1 MKTITILLLLL
12 LWPAALCAQP
22 PQHGKPRPLVFAHVT
37 VIDPVGATP
46 ARVGMTVVIVGDR
59 ITGIGRS
66 GRVRVPKNAQVVDA
80 TGEFLIPGLWDMH
93 VHTLREERVGTFL
106 PLFIAN
112 GITGVRDMGMPLK
125 NLELLKRWR
134 KEIEEGTRI
143 GPRIV
148 ASGPTLGG
156 ARPQL
161 TLSVKTEAEARQ
173 AIVTLKQSGA
183 DFIKVYSL
191 LPRQAFFAAADEAK
205 KQGLTFAGHVPVFVS
220 AAEASD
226 AGQKSMEHLYGILE
240 ACSTNEAEVRAEVER
255 AAMNS
260 DTWAA
265 WGAVV
270 RLTDRAYGRQARE
283 QTFSRDKCDAL
294 FSRFVRNGTWQC
306 PTLVMR
312 RALAMRNDPA
322 FTSDAR
328 LKYIPLSEVNGWNPR
343 TDSRNKDLTA
353 DEIADRKI
361 RLEKEAE
368 LVGKMHRAG
377 VGILA
382 GTDLGNPY
390 ILPGFSLH
398 DELAMLVEA
407 GLTPMDALRA
417 ATINAARFLGMS
429 DALGTIEKGKLA
441 DLVLLEANP
450 LADIR
455 NTQKIRAVVTDGHLL
470 DRNMLDGLLA
480 GAEAATNK
488 K

>member
-1 MKTITILLLLL
+1 MKTITTLLLLL

-22 PQHGKPRPLVFAHVT
+22 PQPGKPRPLVFAHVT

-226 AGQKSMEHLYGILE
+226 A
-240 ACSTNEAEVRAEVER
+240 
-255 AAMNS
+255 
-260 DTWAA
+260 
-265 WGAVV
+265 
-270 RLTDRAYGRQARE
+270 
-283 QTFSRDKCDAL
+283 
-294 FSRFVRNGTWQC
+294 
-306 PTLVMR
+306 
-312 RALAMRNDPA
+312 
-322 FTSDAR
+322 
-328 LKYIPLSEVNGWNPR
+328 
-343 TDSRNKDLTA
+343 
-353 DEIADRKI
+353 
-361 RLEKEAE
+361 
-368 LVGKMHRAG
+368 
-377 VGILA
+377 
-382 GTDLGNPY
+382 
-390 ILPGFSLH
+390 
-398 DELAMLVEA
+398 
-407 GLTPMDALRA
+407 
-417 ATINAARFLGMS
+417 
-429 DALGTIEKGKLA
+429 
-441 DLVLLEANP
+441 
-450 LADIR
+450 
-455 NTQKIRAVVTDGHLL
+455 
-470 DRNMLDGLLA
+470 
-480 GAEAATNK
+480 
-488 K
+488 